1 MVNLSNIL
9 ILAEITMKT
18 NLIQITNITKS
29 TKPLVARNCTRFV
42 ERFRGLMFAPSL
54 PANYGILLDEQS
66 DSTLN
71 TSIHMLFMNFD
82 ITAVWIDSNRQVVDV
97 KVAKKWALAYFPKSP
112 ARYILETSTDR
123 FDDYS
128 IGDQLSFS
136 NVE

>member
-1 MVNLSNIL
+1 
-9 ILAEITMKT
+9 
-18 NLIQITNITKS
+18 
-29 TKPLVARNCTRFV
+29 
-42 ERFRGLMFAPSL
+42 MFAPSL